1 MTRSF
6 LRFRPSL
13 FLIGGA
19 LSMGL
24 GSMGFGT
31 GTAFAES
38 NLATIAALPNAA
50 LASQGVVPFL
60 KSSVKIAEPEI
71 RLGDLFV
78 NAGPYADRVVA
89 ASPAPGG
96 ILVFEA
102 AWLAA
107 TARTYGLDW
116 HPASANTAIRV
127 ERAAIEVSTAS
138 ITTKLND
145 ALSGGRSDRRV
156 VLDNQVK
163 LYAASGTAPEL
174 AIDSMD
180 VNKDVGRFVAMV
192 RVKSDTADGPAIRV
206 SGRIEAMLDIPVLNR
221 PISPGE
227 VIRPE
232 DISWTQIRNDA
243 GNLGNIQDPREIVG
257 KTTRRPLRADA
268 PIRANDLQVP
278 IVVKR
283 NDLVMIVLER
293 PGIYLTAEGKA
304 LEEGGKGGVIRVLN
318 TQSNRP
324 IEAVILGAGR
334 VGIRTPGQ
342 QTAAY

>member
-6 LRFRPSL
+6 LRFHPSL

-24 GSMGFGT
+24 GTVS
-31 GTAFAES
+31 AVADS
-38 NLATIAALPNAA
+38 NLATIAALPSAVMS
-50 LASQGVVPFL
+50 SQGTIPFL
-60 KSSVKIAEPEI
+60 KSSVKITDHEI

-78 NAGPYADRVVA
+78 NAGPYADRIVA
-89 ASPAPGG
+89 SSPAPGG
-96 ILVFEA
+96 TLVFEA

-116 HPASANTAIRV
+116 HPASTNTAIRV
-127 ERAAIEVSTAS
+127 ERSAIEVSTAS

-145 ALSGGRSDRRV
+145 VLSGGRSDRRV

-163 LYAASGTAPEL
+163 LYAASGTMPEL

-192 RVKSDTADGPAIRV
+192 RVKSDDADGPAVRV
-206 SGRIEAMLDIPVLNR
+206 SGRIESMLDIPVLNR

-227 VIRPE
+227 IIRPE
-232 DISWTQIRNDA
+232 DIAWTQIRNDA
-243 GNLGNIQDPREIVG
+243 GNLGNIQDPRKMVG
-257 KTTRRPLRADA
+257 KTTRRPLRPDA
-268 PIRANDLQVP
+268 PVRANDLQVP

-324 IEAVILGAGR
+324 IEVVVLGAGR